1 MSKKFLD
8 WVDRVGLPVSGLIAV
23 WGAMFVAA
31 LLIVRILFK
40 F

>member
-1 MSKKFLD
+1 MANKFLD

-23 WGAMFVAA
+23 WGAIFIAA
-31 LLIVRILFK
+31 LLVVRLFFK